1 MMKLIANMHGN
12 EAVGRELM
20 LALAAY
26 LLENFQ
32 TDQRVREIVSQTD
45 IHIMPSLNPDGFEN
59 STLGVCSGHHI
70 GTGRH
75 NGNHIDLNRA
85 FPSWDDVSLSKNE
98 LLERSEPEVAA
109 VVDWV
114 FSQPFVLSAN
124 FHDGA
129 VVVNYPY
136 DDSYLSSGQ
145 EVGRRH
151 SPGLLALCW
160 RGCIYN
166 ICINI
171 FSL

>member
-1 MMKLIANMHGN
+1 M
-12 EAVGRELM
+12 VGRCIIETSSSKG
-20 LALAAY
+20 Y
-26 LLENFQ
+26 NQ
-32 TDQRVREIVSQTD
+32 
-45 IHIMPSLNPDGFEN
+45 GFEN

-75 NGNHIDLNRA
+75 NGNQIDLNRA
-85 FPSWDDVSLSKNE
+85 FPSWDDVSLSKKE

-145 EVGRRH
+145 EVAR
-151 SPGLLALCW
+151 LQ
-160 RGCIYN
+160 
-166 ICINI
+166 
-171 FSL
+171 F